1 MTQVSVA
8 NVKKTSLNVLF
19 RLRTYLMTY
28 ILEMSYVLHILLC
41 YAVLLSP
48 AGVCVLF
55 RSDGRSS
62 FGVEEA

>member
-1 MTQVSVA
+1 MTLVSVA

-48 AGVCVLF
+48 AGVCV
-55 RSDGRSS
+55 
-62 FGVEEA
+62 VPQ